1 MATTLSY
8 KYMELTSIIS
18 STGIITLRK
27 GKIDVGR
34 LTIGMKKIVRW
45 QVFGFGIK
53 GGSSLRLLSLLS
65 FYMDGGLGLQLIQRI
80 VGGDSTNHKT
90 MYSLPP
96 QY

>member
-34 LTIGMKKIVRW
+34 LTIGMKKIVR
-45 QVFGFGIK
+45 
-53 GGSSLRLLSLLS
+53 
-65 FYMDGGLGLQLIQRI
+65 
-80 VGGDSTNHKT
+80 
-90 MYSLPP
+90 
-96 QY
+96 